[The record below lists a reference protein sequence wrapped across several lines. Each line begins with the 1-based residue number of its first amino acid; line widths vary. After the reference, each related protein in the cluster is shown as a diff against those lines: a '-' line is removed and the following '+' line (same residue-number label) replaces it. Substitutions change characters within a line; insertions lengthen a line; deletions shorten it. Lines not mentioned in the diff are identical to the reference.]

1 MTGHNNHHAAH
12 AETGERIRRAKGAG
26 VGTAHMHGA
35 KQRHGHLLEGSIHE
49 PTDDVTGQAAFALG
63 IVVLLCSTYRRP
75 KFQMTENVT
84 LRDANQRFARLIRQV
99 EGGADFVITR
109 NGAPVARLT
118 PMSGARTLTPEQE
131 AALERTIAR
140 AKVGW
145 ALGVGKL
152 DRDALHER

>member
-1 MTGHNNHHAAH
+1 
-12 AETGERIRRAKGAG
+12 
-26 VGTAHMHGA
+26 
-35 KQRHGHLLEGSIHE
+35 
-49 PTDDVTGQAAFALG
+49 
-63 IVVLLCSTYRRP
+63 
-75 KFQMTENVT
+75 MTETVT

-118 PMSGARTLTPEQE
+118 PMRGERTLTPEQE